1 MLMAPST
8 TIRVFGV
15 YLGVAGITLLWRP
28 DILFM
33 MVGMAYG
40 PNELL
45 VLLGGVMILFSI
57 YYLNATR
64 QNCRVFA
71 QGTVLGRF
79 VIFGIVVWAVM
90 TGQLAWNYLLIVGLE
105 PLGAIWT
112 AAALWRTRT
121 RRGGAAQ
128 S

>member
-33 MVGMAYG
+33 MVGMAYS

-79 VIFGIVVWAVM
+79 VIFGIVVWAVA

-112 AAALWRTRT
+112 AAALWQTRP
-121 RRGGAAQ
+121 RRGDAV
-128 S
+128 

>member
-1 MLMAPST
+1 MVRFQHANGSFNNDPCL
-8 TIRVFGV
+8 RCLF
-15 YLGVAGITLLWRP
+15 GVAGITLLWRP

-33 MVGMAYG
+33 MVGMAYS

-79 VIFGIVVWAVM
+79 VIFGIVVWAVA

-112 AAALWRTRT
+112 AAALLADPSET
-121 RRGGAAQ
+121 G
-128 S
+128 

>member
-1 MLMAPST
+1 MLMALST

-15 YLGVAGITLLWRP
+15 YLGLAGITLLWRP

-33 MVGMAYG
+33 MVGMAYS

-79 VIFGIVVWAVM
+79 VIFGIIVWAVM

-112 AAALWRTRT
+112 AAALWQTRP
-121 RRGGAAQ
+121 RRGDAA
-128 S
+128 

>member
-1 MLMAPST
+1 MAPST

-33 MVGMAYG
+33 MVGMAYS

-71 QGTVLGRF
+71 QGTVLGRV
-79 VIFGIVVWAVM
+79 VIFGIVVWAVA

-112 AAALWRTRT
+112 AAALWQTRP
-121 RRGGAAQ
+121 RRGDAV
-128 S
+128 

>member
-33 MVGMAYG
+33 MVGMAYS

-79 VIFGIVVWAVM
+79 VIFGIVVWAVA

-105 PLGAIWT
+105 PLGAMWT
-112 AAALWRTRT
+112 AAALWQTRP
-121 RRGGAAQ
+121 RRGDAV
-128 S
+128 

>member
-112 AAALWRTRT
+112 AAALWQTRT
-121 RRGGAAQ
+121 RRGDAAQ

>member
-33 MVGMAYG
+33 MVGMAYS

-64 QNCRVFA
+64 LNCRVFA

-79 VIFGIVVWAVM
+79 VIFGIVVWAVA

-112 AAALWRTRT
+112 AAALWQTRP
-121 RRGGAAQ
+121 RRGDAV
-128 S
+128 

>member
-33 MVGMAYG
+33 MVGMAYS

-79 VIFGIVVWAVM
+79 VIFGIVVWAVA

-112 AAALWRTRT
+112 AAALWQTRPT
-121 RRGGAAQ
+121 RGDAV
-128 S
+128 

>member
-112 AAALWRTRT
+112 AATLWRTRT
-121 RRGGAAQ
+121 RRGDAAQ

>member
-33 MVGMAYG
+33 MVGMAYS

-64 QNCRVFA
+64 QHCRVFA

-121 RRGGAAQ
+121 RRGDAP
-128 S
+128 

>member
-33 MVGMAYG
+33 MVGMAYS

-79 VIFGIVVWAVM
+79 VILGIVVWAVL

-121 RRGGAAQ
+121 RRGDAD
-128 S
+128 

>member
-15 YLGVAGITLLWRP
+15 YLGVAGITLIWRP

-33 MVGMAYG
+33 MVGMAYS

-79 VIFGIVVWAVM
+79 VIFGIVVWAVA

-105 PLGAIWT
+105 PLGAMWT
-112 AAALWRTRT
+112 AAALWQTRP
-121 RRGGAAQ
+121 RRGDAV
-128 S
+128 

>member
-33 MVGMAYG
+33 MVGMAYS

-79 VIFGIVVWAVM
+79 VIFGIVVWAVT
-90 TGQLAWNYLLIVGLE
+90 TGQLLWNYLLIVGLE

-112 AAALWRTRT
+112 AAALWQSRP
-121 RRGGAAQ
+121 RRGDAA
-128 S
+128 

>member
-71 QGTVLGRF
+71 QGTVLGRV
-79 VIFGIVVWAVM
+79 VIFGIVVWAVA

-112 AAALWRTRT
+112 AAALWQTRP
-121 RRGGAAQ
+121 RRGDAV
-128 S
+128 

>member
-33 MVGMAYG
+33 MVGMAYS

-71 QGTVLGRF
+71 QGTVLGRV
-79 VIFGIVVWAVM
+79 VIFGIVVWAVA

-112 AAALWRTRT
+112 AAALWQTRP
-121 RRGGAAQ
+121 RRGDAV
-128 S
+128 

>member
-33 MVGMAYG
+33 MVGMAYS

-79 VIFGIVVWAVM
+79 VIFGIVVWAVA

-112 AAALWRTRT
+112 AAAVWQTRP
-121 RRGGAAQ
+121 RRGDAV
-128 S
+128 

>member
-33 MVGMAYG
+33 MVGMAYS

-71 QGTVLGRF
+71 QGTVLGRL
-79 VIFGIVVWAVM
+79 VIFGIVVWAVA

-112 AAALWRTRT
+112 AAALWQTRP
-121 RRGGAAQ
+121 RRGDAV
-128 S
+128 

>member
-33 MVGMAYG
+33 MVGMAYS

-79 VIFGIVVWAVM
+79 VIFWIVVWAVA

-112 AAALWRTRT
+112 AAALWQTRP
-121 RRGGAAQ
+121 RRGDAV
-128 S
+128 

>member
-33 MVGMAYG
+33 MVGMAYS

-79 VIFGIVVWAVM
+79 VIFGIVAWAVA

-112 AAALWRTRT
+112 AAALWQTRP
-121 RRGGAAQ
+121 RRGDAV
-128 S
+128 